1 MTLGTTGVV
10 WLPRG
15 ATVNSTSLT
24 VGTGPLPIGAAGPAW
39 AAVAAAFADADVT
52 LTRVGAELGLGWV
65 GTTGGTAITALGP
78 FIAWTQSVVA
88 EATTA
93 AHKATVGAGAYATA
107 LITMPSLPEIAAVQT
122 AKVAAYTAGGAVN
135 GSAAAAE
142 AAEKALDLRA
152 AAAMEA
158 YEASTVFAALPDRFT
173 APPSLTS
180 AAPTEVGAGQ
190 LATAASRTE
199 RTEYVQFSDPV
210 RSVVDGARAVAA
222 QIGDVLGNGDALRTA
237 GVEAGRVVVE
247 AATGASGVVGSATSE
262 AASAFGHAPT
272 VATSA
277 YTPGTGFG
285 AGPASAAVHSVNLH
299 PAAGTSG
306 AIGAGPGLGAFGTVG
321 SVAGG
326 VVAGG
331 MASAGSA
338 TAGSAGSTSAGTASA
353 GSASGATG
361 PVRGDLRLPGDPVG
375 APGPIPGTGSAAARA
390 AEVDDE
396 LDAHTDFRPTVEH
409 FADGRTVVPAVLGAD
424 PAPGR

>member
-1 MTLGTTGVV
+1 MSPSPGSRRNWV
-10 WLPRG
+10 
-15 ATVNSTSLT
+15 S
-24 VGTGPLPIGAAGPAW
+24 AA
-39 AAVAAAFADADVT
+39 
-52 LTRVGAELGLGWV
+52 
-65 GTTGGTAITALGP
+65 GTTGGTAITSLGP
-78 FIAWTQSVVA
+78 FIAWTHSVVA

-180 AAPTEVGAGQ
+180 AAPAEVGAGQ
-190 LATAASRTE
+190 LVAAASRTE

-210 RSVVDGARAVAA
+210 RSVVDGARAVAS
-222 QIGDVLGNGDALRTA
+222 QVGDALGNADALRTA

-262 AASAFGHAPT
+262 AASAFGHGHTPT

-277 YTPGTGFG
+277 YTPGTGTGFG
-285 AGPASAAVHSVNLH
+285 AAPASAAVHSVSLH
-299 PAAGTSG
+299 PAAAGSG
-306 AIGAGPGLGAFGTVG
+306 AIGVGPGLGAFGTVGSVAG

-338 TAGSAGSTSAGTASA
+338 TAGSAGSGSAGTASAGTASA
-353 GSASGATG
+353 GSASGTTG
-361 PVRGDLRLPGDPVG
+361 PVRSDLRLPSDPVG
-375 APGPIPGTGSAAARA
+375 VPGPIPGTGSAAARA

-396 LDAHTDFRPTVEH
+396 LDARTDFRPTVEH